1 MNTEQTSDLS
11 IITDN
16 LVIFHD
22 KPDGIQY
29 ESSSHH
35 FGVFFLEVAKTEM
48 TQNAQYIMNE
58 NDMSGSMEQENKM
71 QELHLTLNNIV
82 NLLSKNA
89 DNVDVTLEISGFD
102 SDIEQVIPST
112 KIQKDLNQLIQIQRS
127 IKHILQPRG
136 STDIGLALEDA
147 TNKCNLQTE
156 IKSKHMI
163 FMTDGLITSGV
174 HDYDELKTNV
184 PQNSRNYFI
193 GFGAD
198 HDFHLLQH
206 LASVNSGQYYY
217 VDNIENA
224 GLVFGEIIH
233 SILYTAIEDFTIKV
247 NGGEIYDF
255 QTNTWTTELK
265 LPVLCGEAKKQFHL
279 RSENPD
285 DFELTYSGV
294 NIHTGKEFSDTQ
306 IQLPNLMDMD
316 MDNVTDVHDLSK
328 YICRQKTLEL
338 LAEVSNLSLERMKN
352 NTLDTAKISEMK
364 MKLQEFRKKLEEYKS
379 ACANEEDK
387 EFIKQLCDDLFIS
400 EKTIYSNRSLLYTV
414 ARQSSQGRGCSH
426 NITKIETCDFMDEE
440 DYEILDTPVNLRNS
454 SDTQQQIMR
463 GCSNRM

>member
-1 MNTEQTSDLS
+1 MTQIPEPS

-16 LVIFHD
+16 LVIFHN

-29 ESSSHH
+29 ESETHK
-35 FGVFFLEVAKTEM
+35 FGVFFLEIAKTEM
-48 TQNAQYIMNE
+48 TKNAQYVINQ
-58 NDMSGSMEQENKM
+58 NDMSGSMEEQNKM

-82 NLLSKNA
+82 NLLNKSA
-89 DNVDVTLEISGFD
+89 DNVDITLEISGFD
-102 SDIEQVIPST
+102 REIEQVIPAT
-112 KIQKDLNQLIQIQRS
+112 KIQKDLNQLIQIQQS

-136 STDIGLALEDA
+136 STDIGLALENA

-156 IKSKHMI
+156 SNSKHMI

-174 HDYDELKTNV
+174 DDFEILKTKI

-233 SILYTAIEDFTIKV
+233 SILYTAIENFTIKV
-247 NGGEIYDF
+247 KGGEIYDF

-265 LPVLCGEAKKQFHL
+265 LPFLCGEAKKEIHL

-285 DFELTYSGV
+285 EFEIIYTGINV
-294 NIHTGKEFSDTQ
+294 HTGKELSDTQ
-306 IQLPNLMDMD
+306 IPLPDLVDKNDV
-316 MDNVTDVHDLSK
+316 VTIYNDLSK

-338 LAEVSNLSLERMKN
+338 LDSVKKNYYERIK
-352 NTLDTAKISEMK
+352 TRKVDKKTSELK
-364 MKLQEFRKKLEEYKS
+364 TELQNFRKKLEEYKEE
-379 ACANEEDK
+379 CTNESDK

-414 ARQSSQGRGCSH
+414 ARQSSQGRGGSH
-426 NITKIETCDFMDEE
+426 NITKIERCDFMDEE
-440 DYEILDTPVNLRNS
+440 DYEIVNNPITMRCT
-454 SDTQQQIMR
+454 SDTQREIMR
-463 GCSNRM
+463 ECSQVV

>member
-1 MNTEQTSDLS
+1 MNTLETS
-11 IITDN
+11 IVTDN

-29 ESSSHH
+29 ESSAHR

-48 TQNAQYIMNE
+48 SKNAQYIMSE
-58 NDMSGSMEQENKM
+58 NDMSGSMEEEKKM

-82 NLLSKNA
+82 NLVNKNA
-89 DNVDVTLEISGFD
+89 DNLDVTLEISGFD
-102 SDIEQVIPST
+102 NEIEQVIPPT

-127 IKHILQPRG
+127 IKQILQPRG

-163 FMTDGLITSGV
+163 FMTDGLITSGIY
-174 HDYDELKTNV
+174 DFDELKTVV

-198 HDFHLLQH
+198 HDFHLLQN

-233 SILYTAIEDFTIKV
+233 SILYTAIEDFTIQVK
-247 NGGEIYDF
+247 GGEIYDY

-294 NIHTGKEFSDTQ
+294 NVHTGNQFSDTQ
-306 IQLPNLMDMD
+306 IQLPNLMDVN
-316 MDNVTDVHDLSK
+316 NVTDVHDLTN

-338 LAEVSNLSLERMKN
+338 LAKVSNLSLEKKKTGNMNSGK
-352 NTLDTAKISEMK
+352 TSELK
-364 MKLQEFRKKLEEYKS
+364 TELQNFRKKLEEYK
-379 ACANEEDK
+379 EECTTEADK

-400 EKTIYSNRSLLYTV
+400 EKTIYSNKSLLYTV
-414 ARQSSQGRGCSH
+414 ARQSSQGRGGSH
-426 NITKIETCDFMDEE
+426 NITRIGEFDFVDEE
-440 DYEILDTPVNLRNS
+440 DYEILDTPVNRANTS
-454 SDTQQQIMR
+454 ATQQEIMR
-463 GCSNRM
+463 ECSNRM